1 MRQECVD
8 EVKNPSESHFGI
20 QQEKASSLWTG
31 IEAEESLVPMANA
44 PVATLGFG
52 KVKAKA
58 KGSGDKVVVTPSSKG
73 KPGKTTAPLVWAAK
87 QKAKTAKDFAETER
101 VLERAHESARRIL
114 DEVAPKVIPNPED
127 LAQDPSL
134 ELLRSRLN
142 LVSLALNRS
151 EGADIPAANSSLY
164 EASMNDPYLKDLQM
178 TVFADKAAVQTL
190 GSMYRLRRVLLDL
203 YLRTII

>member
-1 MRQECVD
+1 MRQDCVD

-20 QQEKASSLWTG
+20 QQEKASSLWAG

-52 KVKAKA
+52 KVKAK
-58 KGSGDKVVVTPSSKG
+58 GSGDKVTVTPSSKG
-73 KPGKTTAPLVWAAK
+73 KSGKNPAPLVWAAK

-101 VLERAHESARRIL
+101 VLERARELARKIL
-114 DEVAPKVIPNPED
+114 DEVAPKVIPDPED

-142 LVSLALNRS
+142 LVSLAMNRS

-203 YLRTII
+203 YLRTIV